1 MVESICIQ
9 DVSGW
14 GVVGVGCRI
23 AGHGGIL
30 VLCLINKERKLRR
43 KEGSREGREEGR
55 EEEEEGADCLS
66 LILPTRV
73 TLIPVHNP
81 SALSDITGHRLR
93 LGIDAC
99 FSMIEPNAMISSHKP
114 PIH

>member
-14 GVVGVGCRI
+14 GVVSLGYRI
-23 AGHGGIL
+23 AGHDGIL
-30 VLCLINKERKLRR
+30 ALFAINKERKRGGRRERGKEGRRR
-43 KEGSREGREEGR
+43 KELTAYR
-55 EEEEEGADCLS
+55 LS
-66 LILPTRV
+66 SKRNP
-73 TLIPVHNP
+73 NP

-99 FSMIEPNAMISSHKP
+99 FSMIEPNVMRRLLDIRSQAP
-114 PIH
+114 DTLTN